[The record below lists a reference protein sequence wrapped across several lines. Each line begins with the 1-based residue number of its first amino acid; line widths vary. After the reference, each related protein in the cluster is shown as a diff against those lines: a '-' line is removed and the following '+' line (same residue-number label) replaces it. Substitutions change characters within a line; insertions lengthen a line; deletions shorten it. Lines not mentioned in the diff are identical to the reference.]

1 MSTSFIKYIEKSLKD
16 HWDLKAMTN
25 YVTKDEYD
33 YSQVAREIAKIH
45 VLFREL
51 NITQDD
57 KLALVGRNTPEW
69 AIIFLATVSY
79 GAVIVPILQ
88 DFHPND
94 VQHIINHSESKLVFL
109 SDNQWDNLDE
119 TKMPLVRG
127 VFSFSDFRCIYQAAG
142 ETIQMTM
149 KHLEKSFEETYPNGF
164 TKDSLNFKDKDGNAM
179 TILNYTSGTT
189 GFSKGVMLTGENI
202 CCQIEYAYKTNLVG
216 RAYKILSFLPL
227 AHAYG
232 CAFDF
237 IAQFVAGGHITFLTR
252 IPSPK
257 VLLKA
262 MDEIKPD
269 CIFTVPLVI
278 EKIYKNNLLPLL
290 NKTTMKVAMNIPI
303 LSNRVYSEIKNK
315 LINVFGG
322 RFRMIVIG
330 GAPLNKEVEDFFVKI
345 KFPFTVGYGMTE
357 CAPLISVDTVDYAP
371 HSVGKPI
378 DDVEVKIDSQDP
390 YSIPGE
396 ILVKGRNV
404 MIGYYKND
412 EATQSVFTEDGWLKT
427 GDMGIIDKDNNI
439 YIRGRSK
446 TMILT
451 ASGQNVYPEEIESKI
466 NNLSFVS
473 ESIVVQRND
482 KIVALV
488 YPDFASM
495 DEMGIDH
502 KELESIMEQHRLDL
516 NKKLAAYEQV
526 NKFIIHPTEF
536 EKTPKKSIKRYLYEN
551 Q

>member
-57 KLALVGRNTPEW
+57 KIALVGRNTPEW

-164 TKDSLNFKDKDGNAM
+164 TKESLNFKDKDGNAM

-202 CCQIEYAYKTNLVG
+202 CCQIDYAYKTNLVG

-357 CAPLISVDTVDYAP
+357 CAPLISVDTVNYAP

-404 MIGYYKND
+404 MIGYYKNE

-439 YIRGRSK
+439 FIRGRSK

-526 NKFIIHPTEF
+526 TKFIIHPTEF

>member
-57 KLALVGRNTPEW
+57 KIALVGRNTPEW

-202 CCQIEYAYKTNLVG
+202 CCQIDYAYKTNLVG

-357 CAPLISVDTVDYAP
+357 CAPLISVDTVNYAP

>member
-57 KLALVGRNTPEW
+57 KIALVGRNTPEW

-357 CAPLISVDTVDYAP
+357 CAPLISVDTVNYAP

-404 MIGYYKND
+404 MIGYYKNE

-439 YIRGRSK
+439 FIRGRSK

-473 ESIVVQRND
+473 ESIVIQRND

-526 NKFIIHPTEF
+526 TKFIIHPTEF

>member
-45 VLFREL
+45 VLFKEL

-57 KLALVGRNTPEW
+57 KIALVGRNTPEW

-202 CCQIEYAYKTNLVG
+202 CCQIDYAYKTNLVG

-278 EKIYKNNLLPLL
+278 EKIYKNDLLPLL

-357 CAPLISVDTVDYAP
+357 CAPLISVDTVNYAP

-404 MIGYYKND
+404 MIGYYKNE

-439 YIRGRSK
+439 FIRGRSK

-488 YPDFASM
+488 YPDFAAM

-526 NKFIIHPTEF
+526 TKFSIHPTEF

>member
-1 MSTSFIKYIEKSLKD
+1 
-16 HWDLKAMTN
+16 
-25 YVTKDEYD
+25 
-33 YSQVAREIAKIH
+33 
-45 VLFREL
+45 
-51 NITQDD
+51 
-57 KLALVGRNTPEW
+57 
-69 AIIFLATVSY
+69 
-79 GAVIVPILQ
+79 
-88 DFHPND
+88 
-94 VQHIINHSESKLVFL
+94 
-109 SDNQWDNLDE
+109 
-119 TKMPLVRG
+119 
-127 VFSFSDFRCIYQAAG
+127 
-142 ETIQMTM
+142 
-149 KHLEKSFEETYPNGF
+149 
-164 TKDSLNFKDKDGNAM
+164 
-179 TILNYTSGTT
+179 
-189 GFSKGVMLTGENI
+189 
-202 CCQIEYAYKTNLVG
+202 
-216 RAYKILSFLPL
+216 L

-237 IAQFVAGGHITFLTR
+237 IAQFVAGGHINFLTR

-269 CIFTVPLVI
+269 SIFTVPLVI

-303 LSNRVYSEIKNK
+303 LSTRVYSEIRNK

-322 RFRMIVIG
+322 RFKMIVIG

-357 CAPLISVDTVDYAP
+357 CAPLISVDTVNYAP

-390 YSIPGE
+390 YTIPGE

-404 MIGYYKND
+404 MIGYYKNE

-439 YIRGRSK
+439 FIRGRSK

-488 YPDFASM
+488 YPDFAAM

-526 NKFIIHPTEF
+526 TKFSIHPTEF

>member
-57 KLALVGRNTPEW
+57 KIALVGRNTPEW

-127 VFSFSDFRCIYQAAG
+127 VFSFTDFRCIYQAAG

-202 CCQIEYAYKTNLVG
+202 CCQIDYAYKTNLVG

-357 CAPLISVDTVDYAP
+357 CAPLISVDTVNYAP

-404 MIGYYKND
+404 MIGYYKNE

-439 YIRGRSK
+439 FIRGRSK

-526 NKFIIHPTEF
+526 TKFIIHPTEF

>member
-45 VLFREL
+45 VLFKEL

-57 KLALVGRNTPEW
+57 KIALVGRNTPEW

-202 CCQIEYAYKTNLVG
+202 CCQIDYAYKTNLVG

-357 CAPLISVDTVDYAP
+357 CAPLISVDTVNYAP

-404 MIGYYKND
+404 MIGYYKNE

-439 YIRGRSK
+439 FIRGRSK

-488 YPDFASM
+488 YPDFAAM

-526 NKFIIHPTEF
+526 TKFSIHPTEF

>member
-57 KLALVGRNTPEW
+57 KIALVGRNTPEW

>member
-57 KLALVGRNTPEW
+57 KIALVGRNTPEW

-404 MIGYYKND
+404 MIGYYKNE

-439 YIRGRSK
+439 FIRGRSK

-526 NKFIIHPTEF
+526 TKFIIHPTEF

>member
-57 KLALVGRNTPEW
+57 KIALVGRNTPEW

-202 CCQIEYAYKTNLVG
+202 CCQIDYAYKTNLVG

-357 CAPLISVDTVDYAP
+357 CAPLISVDTVNYAP

-404 MIGYYKND
+404 MIGYYKNE

-439 YIRGRSK
+439 FIRGRSK

-526 NKFIIHPTEF
+526 TKFIIHPTEF

>member
-57 KLALVGRNTPEW
+57 KIALVGRNTPEW

-322 RFRMIVIG
+322 RFKMIVIG

-404 MIGYYKND
+404 MIGYYKNE

-439 YIRGRSK
+439 FIRGRSK

-526 NKFIIHPTEF
+526 TKFIIHPTEF

>member
-57 KLALVGRNTPEW
+57 KIALVGRNTPEW

-404 MIGYYKND
+404 MIGYYKNE

>member
-1 MSTSFIKYIEKSLKD
+1 MSTSFIKYIERSLKE

-25 YVTKDEYD
+25 YVTKEEYE
-33 YSQVAREIAKIH
+33 YSHIARDIAKIH
-45 VLFREL
+45 LLFKEL
-51 NITQDD
+51 NITQED
-57 KLALVGRNTPEW
+57 KIALVGRNTPEW
-69 AIIFLATVSY
+69 GIIFLATVSY

-119 TKMPLVRG
+119 SKMPLVRG
-127 VFSFSDFRCIYQAAG
+127 VFSFTDFRCIYQAAG
-142 ETIQMTM
+142 ESIQMTM
-149 KHLEKSFEETYPNGF
+149 KHLDKLFEETYPNGYTKEDINF
-164 TKDSLNFKDKDGNAM
+164 TDKDGNKM
-179 TILNYTSGTT
+179 TLLNYTSGTT

-202 CCQIEYAYKTNLVG
+202 CCQIDYAYKTELIG
-216 RAYKILSFLPL
+216 KGYKILSFLPL

-237 IAQFVAGGHITFLTR
+237 IAQFVAGAHITFLTR

-278 EKIYKNNLLPLL
+278 EKIYKNNLLPIL

-303 LSNRVYSEIKNK
+303 LSNRVYAEIRKK

-322 RFRMIVIG
+322 RFKMVVIG

-378 DDVEVKIDSQDP
+378 DDVMVRIDSQDP

-396 ILVKGRNV
+396 IQVKGRNV
-404 MIGYYKND
+404 MIGYYKNE

-427 GDMGIIDKDNNI
+427 GDMGIIDEKNNI
-439 YIRGRSK
+439 FIKGRSK

-451 ASGQNVYPEEIESKI
+451 GSGQNVYPEEIESKI

-473 ESIVVQRND
+473 ECIVVQRNE

-488 YPDFASM
+488 YPDFSAM
-495 DEMGIDH
+495 DEMGIDP
-502 KELESIMEQHRLDL
+502 KELESIMEQHRQDL
-516 NKKLAAYEQV
+516 NKTLAAYEQV
-526 NKFIIHPTEF
+526 TKFIIHPTEF

>member
-45 VLFREL
+45 VLFKEL

-57 KLALVGRNTPEW
+57 KIALVGRNTPEW

-127 VFSFSDFRCIYQAAG
+127 VFSFTDFRCIYQAAG

-164 TKDSLNFKDKDGNAM
+164 TKDSINFKDKDGNAM

-202 CCQIEYAYKTNLVG
+202 CCQIDYAYKTNLVG
-216 RAYKILSFLPL
+216 RGYKILSFLPL

-237 IAQFVAGGHITFLTR
+237 IAQFVAGGHINFLTR

-269 CIFTVPLVI
+269 SIFTVPLVI

-303 LSNRVYSEIKNK
+303 LSTRVYSEIRNK

-322 RFRMIVIG
+322 RFKMIVIG

-357 CAPLISVDTVDYAP
+357 CAPLISVDTVNYAP

-390 YSIPGE
+390 YTIPGE

-404 MIGYYKND
+404 MIGYYKNE

-439 YIRGRSK
+439 FIRGRSK

-488 YPDFASM
+488 YPDFAAM

-502 KELESIMEQHRLDL
+502 KELESILEQHRLDL

-526 NKFIIHPTEF
+526 TKFSIHPTEF